1 MIFTVALCIACG
13 QTDEERA
20 GEAIARIETLY
31 YNKEYRQALDSIKT
45 LRKRYPKA
53 INARKKALEFWQKAS
68 LRITQNDIAHTDSA
82 LQAVQRQIAQ
92 YGNRVYPAALRI
104 KHDSLQIRYDVLC
117 STVRVI
123 QTTKGTL
130 RIKKLRI
137 ENRLS
142 GPALILIC
150 ILYIY
155 ETEIALINS
164 QFSIIK

>member
-1 MIFTVALCIACG
+1 MKKLVMIFTVALCIACG

-20 GEAIARIETLY
+20 AEAIARIETLY

-68 LRITQNDIAHTDSA
+68 LKITQNDIAHTDSA

-123 QTTKGTL
+123 HKRQK
-130 RIKKLRI
+130 
-137 ENRLS
+137 EH
-142 GPALILIC
+142 
-150 ILYIY
+150 
-155 ETEIALINS
+155 
-164 QFSIIK
+164 

>member
-20 GEAIARIETLY
+20 AEAIARIETLY
-31 YNKEYRQALDSIKT
+31 YNKEYRQALD
-45 LRKRYPKA
+45 PKA

-68 LRITQNDIAHTDSA
+68 LKITQNDIAHTDSA

-123 QTTKGTL
+123 HKRQK
-130 RIKKLRI
+130 
-137 ENRLS
+137 EH
-142 GPALILIC
+142 
-150 ILYIY
+150 
-155 ETEIALINS
+155 
-164 QFSIIK
+164 